1 MTHLMILFLGSIAV
15 SKESVR
21 FSATGDIGTGNIV
34 VKHNTNVEKEEE
46 AVVIDMQ
53 EKVDLN
59 FALRYLNFFT
69 KATSL
74 GPTVRISMSPEVPM
88 VVEYPI
94 DTMGEVRFY
103 LAPKIDE
110 DA

>member
-1 MTHLMILFLGSIAV
+1 M
-15 SKESVR
+15 
-21 FSATGDIGTGNIV
+21 
-34 VKHNTNVEKEEE
+34 KHNTNVDKEEE
-46 AVVIDMQ
+46 AVVITMQ

-59 FALRYLNFFT
+59 FALRYLNNFT
-69 KATSL
+69 KATAL
-74 GPTVRISMSPEVPM
+74 GPSVTLSMSPDVPM

-94 DTMGEVRFY
+94 DVMGYIKYY

>member
-1 MTHLMILFLGSIAV
+1 MLKQNTAV
-15 SKESVR
+15 DKE
-21 FSATGDIGTGNIV
+21 DD
-34 VKHNTNVEKEEE
+34 

-59 FALRYLNFFT
+59 FALRYLNSFT

-74 GPTVRISMSPEVPM
+74 GPTVTISMSSDAPM

-94 DTMGEVRFY
+94 DTMGHVKFY

-110 DA
+110 DV